1 MATADWHTLSLLLH
15 LGVLAFW
22 LGGNIFFLVV
32 FGPAAHQLRP
42 GAGVRTLNRGR
53 IAFEAVSWAAIGLL
67 ALTGIINLLPNGRT
81 AGAPQGEVYALAL
94 AIKMFLF
101 GAMLTHHGL
110 QVFKYAPKI
119 AALTAQ
125 TPADAAAWPEPLRAL
140 WQKWFTLLKI
150 NAALGPVA
158 VWLGL
163 ALAKGW

>member
-1 MATADWHTLSLLLH
+1 MAMTGWHNLSLLLH
-15 LGVLAFW
+15 LGALALW
-22 LGGNIFFLVV
+22 LGGNVFFLVV
-32 FGPAAHQLRP
+32 FVPAARQLRP

-67 ALTGIINLLPNGRT
+67 AITGIINLLPDDRAT
-81 AGAPQGEVYALAL
+81 GALRGDVYALAL
-94 AIKMFLF
+94 AFKLFLF
-101 GAMLTHHGL
+101 GAMLMHQGL

-125 TPADAAAWPEPLRAL
+125 TPADAAAWPTPLTAL

-150 NAALGPVA
+150 KATLGPVA